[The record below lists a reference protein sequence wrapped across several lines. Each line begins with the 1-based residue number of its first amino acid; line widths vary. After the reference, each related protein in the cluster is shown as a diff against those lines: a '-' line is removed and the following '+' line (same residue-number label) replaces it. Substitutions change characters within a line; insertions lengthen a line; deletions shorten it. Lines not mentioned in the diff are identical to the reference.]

1 VAVDPYVPTRP
12 EDAPRRSAAI
22 PPPAGWRAVRP
33 GDLGPAQ
40 PAGHLFGAPGP
51 DQGYAL
57 TLAQRL
63 NDRLELVPPET
74 AHDALALGAEVAM
87 KRAALF
93 GRAPVLADVEAGL
106 TFFGWLGGAPPD
118 LVAWRRLAT
127 AGVAENYA
135 RRRALVDAVPEAVLR
150 RHPGEIRDGLL
161 RWRDRLAGAP
171 GVTEGSADEPP
182 PLLTG

>member
-1 VAVDPYVPTRP
+1 MAVDPYVPTRP
-12 EDAPRRSAAI
+12 EDAPRRSTAV

-40 PAGHLFGAPGP
+40 PSGRLLGTPGP

-57 TLAQRL
+57 TLAERFK
-63 NDRLELVPPET
+63 DRLEIAPPET

-93 GRAPVLADVEAGL
+93 GRAPVLADVEVGL
-106 TFFGWLGGAPPD
+106 TLFGWLGGAPPD
-118 LVAWRRLAT
+118 LVEWRRLAA
-127 AGVAENYA
+127 AGAAEDYA
-135 RRRALVDAVPEAVLR
+135 RRRTLVDAVPEAVLR
-150 RHPGEIRDGLL
+150 RHPGEIRDGLD
-161 RWRDRLAGAP
+161 RWRQLLAGAP
-171 GVTEGSADEPP
+171 GITEGAAAEPP